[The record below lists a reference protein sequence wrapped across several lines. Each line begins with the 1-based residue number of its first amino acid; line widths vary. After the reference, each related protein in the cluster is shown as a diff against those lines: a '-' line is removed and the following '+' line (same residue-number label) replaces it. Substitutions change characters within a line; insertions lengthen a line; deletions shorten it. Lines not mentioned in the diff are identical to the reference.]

1 MSLPIHR
8 ALLLSVYRVA
18 ALPGHRPATQA
29 DRARVRARR
38 SDLLGAEALH
48 AADCGTP
55 IPRELVLHAFD
66 RLDNPRA
73 FSREPEGFLE
83 KGGAA

>member
-1 MSLPIHR
+1 MSLPLSR

-18 ALPGHRPATQA
+18 ALPGHRAANQA

-38 SDLLGAEALH
+38 SDLLGASAIH
-48 AADCGTP
+48 AAECGTS
-55 IPRELVLHAFD
+55 IPVDLVARALDH
-66 RLDNPRA
+66 LDNPRA

>member
-38 SDLLGAEALH
+38 ADLLGATSIH
-48 AADCGTP
+48 AAECGTS
-55 IPRELVLHAFD
+55 IPVDLVARALDH
-66 RLDNPRA
+66 LDNPRA

>member
-1 MSLPIHR
+1 VSLPISR

-38 SDLLGAEALH
+38 SDLLGASAIH
-48 AADCGTP
+48 AAECGTS
-55 IPRELVLHAFD
+55 IPVDLVARALDH
-66 RLDNPRA
+66 LDNPRA